1 MYDVKHDGRHKSR
14 LLANGHL
21 TDITVEIV
29 YYGVVSLTGIWFLV
43 FLDNLNKTEMWDT
56 DIGNAYLKAKTLE
69 KAYIIAGN
77 EFGDREGQILIF
89 AKALYGLW
97 YSILRRHSRFYSFLR
112 DMGFF
117 MCKLES
123 EIWLRKNGDIYEYID
138 VYVNLLSIAARDS
151 KNLMDAFE
159 NKYKF
164 KIPLDFISY
173 MTLMV
178 FYDFPHTNIM
188 TRWSRTIWLFLVQ
201 IQRYTSM

>member
-1 MYDVKHDGRHKSR
+1 
-14 LLANGHL
+14 
-21 TDITVEIV
+21 
-29 YYGVVSLTGIWFLV
+29 
-43 FLDNLNKTEMWDT
+43 MWDT

-97 YSILRRHSRFYSFLR
+97 YSILRWHSRFYSFLR

-123 EIWLRKNGDIYEYID
+123 GIWLRKNGDIYEYID

-178 FYDFPHTNIM
+178 FYDFPHTNIL
-188 TRWSRTIWLFLVQ
+188 TRWSRTI
-201 IQRYTSM
+201 